1 MLLVLCSFI
10 LTSSLI
16 TSATKK
22 GAFQSMSENRFA
34 GWTRGLASK
43 NCYYHLQRHPCAESS
58 YNILIPCLR
67 FSHRH
72 KHQPDTFILKEKKP
86 VAVASRVKA
95 IIEFLN
101 FWHIICHV
109 KLLLGNNG
117 WWLWFS
123 CSKFC
128 IIWQDL
134 LHADTAVSAPI
145 SARSRQTVLKYP

>member
-34 GWTRGLASK
+34 GLASK

-58 YNILIPCLR
+58 YNRLIPCLQ
-67 FSHRH
+67 FSHRY
-72 KHQPDTFILKEKKP
+72 KHQPDTFILKKKKP
-86 VAVASRVKA
+86 VAVASRVKE

-101 FWHIICHV
+101 F
-109 KLLLGNNG
+109 
-117 WWLWFS
+117 
-123 CSKFC
+123 
-128 IIWQDL
+128 
-134 LHADTAVSAPI
+134 
-145 SARSRQTVLKYP
+145 